1 MFSIQ
6 NSLASPQ
13 RLVSFGAIL
22 TKLLGSSAGLRGRCE
37 LVRAG
42 VCVCENIRVHPCA
55 LVLLP
60 GSPGIKWL
68 SHKYKTNL
76 RTSKAS
82 GERENIWGEHIIG
95 QEEEQDGERGP
106 LWARWALPRK
116 DAACLRQLA
125 QGRLTS
131 SQQPGT
137 TRTAGSKD
145 VGTHHSKRRVTGGR
159 GSRSLY

>member
-22 TKLLGSSAGLRGRCE
+22 TKLLGSSAGLRGHCE

-42 VCVCENIRVHPCA
+42 VCACENIRVHPCA

-82 GERENIWGEHIIG
+82 GERENI
-95 QEEEQDGERGP
+95 
-106 LWARWALPRK
+106 
-116 DAACLRQLA
+116 
-125 QGRLTS
+125 
-131 SQQPGT
+131 
-137 TRTAGSKD
+137 
-145 VGTHHSKRRVTGGR
+145 R
-159 GSRSLY
+159 GSTLQGKKRNRMGREGLCGPGGLCRGRMLHASGSWLRGG